1 MQGCR
6 ILLTNKCVA
15 TPKHRPDLCSPLL
28 PFLPLSMP
36 FIVTNADVISRPS
49 GSGGSDNNNNEGS
62 SLSLLLNP
70 KASFALR
77 SVTSDG
83 CALSA
88 DAPVCSVRASGLF
101 WHKIRQIRIR
111 VALALCSIVHGAEHG
126 QLVQQQEQEK
136 QEPLRQSYYGGQE
149 GERGDRRF
157 NPQRALGDP
166 SFIVAQKPDSVGKK
180 SLHKS

>member
-49 GSGGSDNNNNEGS
+49 GSGSSDNNNNEGS

-88 DAPVCSVRASGLF
+88 DAPVYSVHASGLF

-111 VALALCSIVHGAEHG
+111 VAPALCSIVRGAEHG
-126 QLVQQQEQEK
+126 QLVQQQE